1 MVYCITGWRRRAN
14 LIEQL
19 FNQLDG
25 LVEELSNKTNN
36 NYLDSLI
43 TVLEM
48 LLSDQE
54 QLDGN
59 EFTTKVKQIHIDRLE
74 KDQVRKV
81 IEFAILKGL
90 QGAVQKQHL
99 ITPDTIASYIAYLI
113 DKFFPGDEEIRLFD
127 IVSGSG
133 NLITAVMNQLK
144 RPVKSYGSEVDP
156 TLIELSVLSAN
167 LQQNAVEFFH
177 QDSLQ
182 PFLLDPVD
190 LVIADLPVGYYPD
203 DERAKSFKVHVT
215 NEHTYAH
222 HLLIEQSLNYTKE
235 AGFLIFV
242 IPNSLFN
249 SDQAIKLHELIRE
262 SAHVAGLLQLPS
274 SIFKSDQNAKSLFI
288 LQKKSEQTKA
298 PKEAL
303 LAKLPSFKDLQA
315 TESIVAKMNH
325 WFEQAGYNK

>member
-1 MVYCITGWRRRAN
+1 M
-14 LIEQL
+14 IEQH

-25 LVEELSNKTNN
+25 LVEELSNTTNN

-43 TVLEM
+43 TVLDM

-54 QLDGN
+54 QLN
-59 EFTTKVKQIHIDRLE
+59 RHEFVTKVKQLHIDRLE

-90 QGAVQKQHL
+90 RGAVQNQHL

-113 DKFFPGDEEIRLFD
+113 EKIFPGDEEIRLFD

-156 TLIELSVLSAN
+156 SLIELSVLSAN

-249 SDQAIKLHELIRE
+249 SDQATKLHELIRE
-262 SAHVAGLLQLPS
+262 SAHVVGLLQLPS
-274 SIFKSDQNAKSLFI
+274 SIFKSEQNEKSLFI

-315 TESIVAKMNH
+315 TENIVAKMNQ

>member
-14 LIEQL
+14 LIEQH

-25 LVEELSNKTNN
+25 LVEELSNTTNN

-43 TVLEM
+43 TVLDM

-54 QLDGN
+54 QLN
-59 EFTTKVKQIHIDRLE
+59 RHEFVTKVKQLHIDRLE

-90 QGAVQKQHL
+90 RGAVQNQHL

-113 DKFFPGDEEIRLFD
+113 EKIFPGDEEIRLFD

-156 TLIELSVLSAN
+156 SLIELSVLSAN

-249 SDQAIKLHELIRE
+249 SDQATKLHELIRE
-262 SAHVAGLLQLPS
+262 SAHVVGLLQLPS
-274 SIFKSDQNAKSLFI
+274 SIFKSEQNEKSLFI

-315 TESIVAKMNH
+315 TENIVAKMNH

>member
-1 MVYCITGWRRRAN
+1 M
-14 LIEQL
+14 IEQH

-25 LVEELSNKTNN
+25 LVEELSNTTNN

-43 TVLEM
+43 TVLDM

-54 QLDGN
+54 QLN
-59 EFTTKVKQIHIDRLE
+59 RHEFVTKVKQLHIDRLE

-90 QGAVQKQHL
+90 RGAVQNQHL

-113 DKFFPGDEEIRLFD
+113 EKIFPGDEEIRLFD

-156 TLIELSVLSAN
+156 SLIELSVLSAN

-249 SDQAIKLHELIRE
+249 SDQATKLHELIRE
-262 SAHVAGLLQLPS
+262 SAHVVGLLQLPS
-274 SIFKSDQNAKSLFI
+274 SIFKSEQNEKSLFI

-315 TESIVAKMNH
+315 TENIVAKMNH

>member
-25 LVEELSNKTNN
+25 LVEELSNTTNN

-43 TVLEM
+43 NVLDM

-54 QLDGN
+54 QLN
-59 EFTTKVKQIHIDRLE
+59 RHEFVTKVKQLHIDRLE

-90 QGAVQKQHL
+90 RGAVQNQHL

-113 DKFFPGDEEIRLFD
+113 EKIFPGDEEIRLFD

-156 TLIELSVLSAN
+156 SLIELSVLSAN
-167 LQQNAVEFFH
+167 LQQNSVEFFH

-249 SDQAIKLHELIRE
+249 SDQATKLHELIRE
-262 SAHVAGLLQLPS
+262 SAHVVGLLQLPS
-274 SIFKSDQNAKSLFI
+274 SIFKSEQNEKSLFI

>member
-14 LIEQL
+14 LIEQH

-25 LVEELSNKTNN
+25 LVEELSNTTNN

-43 TVLEM
+43 TVLDM

-54 QLDGN
+54 QLN
-59 EFTTKVKQIHIDRLE
+59 RHEFVTKVKQLHIDRLE

-90 QGAVQKQHL
+90 RGAVQNQHL

-113 DKFFPGDEEIRLFD
+113 EKIFPGDEEIRLFD

-156 TLIELSVLSAN
+156 SLIELSVLSAN

-249 SDQAIKLHELIRE
+249 SDQATKLHELIRE
-262 SAHVAGLLQLPS
+262 SAHVVGLLQLPS
-274 SIFKSDQNAKSLFI
+274 SIFKSEQNEKSLFI

-315 TESIVAKMNH
+315 TENIVAKMNQ

>member
-1 MVYCITGWRRRAN
+1 
-14 LIEQL
+14 LIEQH

-25 LVEELSNKTNN
+25 LVEELSNTTNN

-43 TVLEM
+43 TVLDM

-54 QLDGN
+54 QLN
-59 EFTTKVKQIHIDRLE
+59 RHEFVTKVKQLHIDRLE

-90 QGAVQKQHL
+90 RGAVQNQHL

-113 DKFFPGDEEIRLFD
+113 EKIFPGDEEIRLFD

-156 TLIELSVLSAN
+156 SLIELSVLSAN

-249 SDQAIKLHELIRE
+249 SDQATKLHELIRE
-262 SAHVAGLLQLPS
+262 SAHVVGLLQLPS
-274 SIFKSDQNAKSLFI
+274 SIFKSEQNEKSLFI

-315 TESIVAKMNH
+315 TENIVAKMNH